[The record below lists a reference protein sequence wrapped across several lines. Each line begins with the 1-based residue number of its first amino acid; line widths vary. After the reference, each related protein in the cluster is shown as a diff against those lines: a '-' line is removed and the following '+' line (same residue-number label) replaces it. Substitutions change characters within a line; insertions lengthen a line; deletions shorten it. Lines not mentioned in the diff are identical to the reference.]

1 MLMDMFLLFELFE
14 VINPPLGRIGVSV
27 DCPNVGLPPHFTK
40 LNRGSLMSLFDQV
53 MSLEQ
58 FREHAKSNNIIPLH
72 VKVFANSETPLTIY
86 KKLAM
91 GQEGTFLLESAEN
104 DGKWSRY
111 SFVGLPAVATLR
123 EEGGIGTWSGN
134 VPEGAPKGEKNL
146 DAIRKTST
154 QLRSPRIEG
163 LPPLTSGLVG
173 YLGYDAVRIL
183 ERIDNL
189 AKDDLG
195 LPMYEF
201 LLCSDLA
208 VFDHINNSLIL
219 IANAIN
225 WDGSDNRIEESYN
238 ETLERLKGIV
248 KLLEKP
254 VDVDIHY
261 LETVADLPIV
271 RRTEKAD
278 FITSVNEIKEDIFSG
293 NAFQVV
299 LSQRFEI
306 ENSVDPF
313 LIYQALRMYFIKLSS
328 GITIV
333 GSSPEAMIK
342 VDDRNAMVHPIAG
355 TRPRSSSAEIDAR
368 LEAELLSDPKERAEH
383 VMLIDLGRNDL
394 ARVSESGSVE
404 VIELM
409 KIEKYSHVMHM
420 VSTVTS
426 KLRKGVS
433 SLDALLS
440 VFPAGTLSG
449 APKPSAMNIIEKHE
463 STRRGLYGGVIAYM
477 DFHGN
482 LDSCIAIRTALIKDG
497 RAYVQA
503 GAGIVADSVPELEE
517 EETVSKAAAVI
528 RAINLAHQMRDIK

>member
-1 MLMDMFLLFELFE
+1 
-14 VINPPLGRIGVSV
+14 
-27 DCPNVGLPPHFTK
+27 
-40 LNRGSLMSLFDQV
+40 MSLFDQV
-53 MSLEQ
+53 MPLSQ
-58 FREHAKSNNIIPLH
+58 FKEYAKSNNIIPLH

-91 GQEGTFLLESAEN
+91 GKEGTFLLESAEN

-111 SFVGLPAVATLR
+111 SFIGLPAVATLR
-123 EEGGIGTWSGN
+123 EENGLGVWYGN
-134 VPEGAPKGEKNL
+134 VPSGAPQSEKHL

-154 QLRSPRIEG
+154 QLRSPKIEG

-173 YLGYDAVRIL
+173 YLGYDAVRLL
-183 ERIDNL
+183 ERIEDL
-189 AKDDLG
+189 AKDDLK

-201 LLCSDLA
+201 LLCSDIA

-248 KLLEKP
+248 ELLEKP
-254 VDVDIHY
+254 VAVDIHY
-261 LETVADLPIV
+261 IQSLPDLPVI
-271 RRTEKAD
+271 RHTEKES
-278 FITSVNEIKEDIFSG
+278 FLTSVGEIKEEIFAG

-306 ENSVDPF
+306 ESSVDPF
-313 LIYQALRMYFIKLSS
+313 LIYQALRSTNPSPYMYYMRLSS

-342 VDDRNAMVHPIAG
+342 VDGRSAMVHPIAG
-355 TRPRSSSAEIDAR
+355 TRPRSSSAEIDAQ
-368 LEAELLSDPKERAEH
+368 LEVELLNDPKERAEH
-383 VMLIDLGRNDL
+383 VMLVDLGRNDL

-426 KLRKGVS
+426 TLKQEVTA
-433 SLDALLS
+433 LDALLS

-449 APKPSAMNIIEKHE
+449 APKPSAMGIIEKHE
-463 STRRGLYGGVIAYM
+463 ASKRGLYGGVIAYM

-497 RAYVQA
+497 KAYVQA
-503 GAGIVADSVPELEE
+503 GAGIVADSVAKLEE
-517 EETVSKAAAVI
+517 EETVNKAAAVI
-528 RAINLAHQMRDIK
+528 RAINLAHQMRDI

>member
-1 MLMDMFLLFELFE
+1 
-14 VINPPLGRIGVSV
+14 
-27 DCPNVGLPPHFTK
+27 
-40 LNRGSLMSLFDQV
+40 MSLFDQV
-53 MSLEQ
+53 MTLEE

-91 GQEGTFLLESAEN
+91 NKEGTFLLESAEN

-111 SFVGLPAVATLR
+111 SFIGLPAAATLR
-123 EEGGIGTWSGN
+123 EENGIGVWSGN
-134 VPEGAPKGEKNL
+134 VPSGAPQGERDL
-146 DAIRKTST
+146 EAIRKTST
-154 QLRSPRIEG
+154 QLRSPRIAG

-189 AKDDLG
+189 AADELKM
-195 LPMYEF
+195 PMYEF
-201 LLCSDLA
+201 LLCSEIA

-238 ETLERLKGIV
+238 ETLQRLKAIV
-248 KLLEKP
+248 ALLEKP

-261 LETVADLPIV
+261 LDSDAQLPVI
-271 RRTEKAD
+271 RHTEKGS
-278 FITSVNEIKEDIFSG
+278 FLTSVAEIKEEIFSG

-306 ENSVDPF
+306 KSSVDPF
-313 LIYQALRMYFIKLSS
+313 LIYQALRSTNPSPYMYYMRLSS
-328 GITIV
+328 GVTVV

-342 VDDRNAMVHPIAG
+342 VDGRDAMVHPIAG
-355 TRPRSSSAEIDAR
+355 TRPRSTSAEIDAQ
-368 LEAELLSDPKERAEH
+368 LEVELLNDPKERAEH
-383 VMLIDLGRNDL
+383 VMLVDLGRNDL
-394 ARVSESGSVE
+394 ARVSESGTVE

-409 KIEKYSHVMHM
+409 KIEKYSHVMHI

-426 KLRKGVS
+426 KLREDVTA
-433 SLDALLS
+433 LDALLS

-463 STRRGLYGGVIAYM
+463 KSRRGLYGGVIAYM

-482 LDSCIAIRTALIKDG
+482 LDSCIAIRTALIKNG
-497 RAYVQA
+497 SAYVKA
-503 GAGIVADSVPELEE
+503 GAGVVADSNPELEE
-517 EETVSKAAAVI
+517 AETVNKAAAVI
-528 RAINLAHQMRDIK
+528 RAINLAHQMRDIS

>member
-1 MLMDMFLLFELFE
+1 
-14 VINPPLGRIGVSV
+14 
-27 DCPNVGLPPHFTK
+27 
-40 LNRGSLMSLFDQV
+40 MSIFDQV
-53 MSLEQ
+53 MPLSE
-58 FREHAKSNNIIPLH
+58 FREHAVHNNIIPLH
-72 VKVFANSETPLTIY
+72 VKLFANSETPLTIY

-91 GQEGTFLLESAEN
+91 DRESTFLLESAEN

-111 SFVGLPAVATLR
+111 SFIGLPAVATLR
-123 EEGGIGTWSGN
+123 EDNGVGVWSGN
-134 VPEGAPKGEKNL
+134 VPSGAPHGEKHL

-154 QLRSPRIEG
+154 HLRSPRIQG

-173 YLGYDAVRIL
+173 FLSYDAVRIL
-183 ERIDNL
+183 ERIEDL
-189 AKDDLG
+189 TADDLG

-201 LLCSDLA
+201 LLCSDMA

-238 ETLERLKGIV
+238 ETLERLKEIV

-254 VDVDIHY
+254 AEIDIHY
-261 LETVADLPIV
+261 LAPMPDLPII
-271 RRTEKAD
+271 RHTERGS
-278 FITSVNEIKEDIFSG
+278 FLTSVDQIKEEIFAG

-299 LSQRFEI
+299 LSQRFEVKI
-306 ENSVDPF
+306 SVDPF
-313 LIYQALRMYFIKLSS
+313 LIYQTLRSTNPSPYMYYIKLSS
-328 GITIV
+328 GVTIV

-342 VDDRNAMVHPIAG
+342 IEDRTAIVHPIAG
-355 TRPRSSSAEIDAR
+355 TRPRSTNPEKDAL
-368 LEAELLSDPKERAEH
+368 LETELLNDPKERAEH
-383 VMLIDLGRNDL
+383 VMLVDLGRNDL

-409 KIEKYSHVMHM
+409 KIEKYSHVMHI
-420 VSTVTS
+420 VSTVKSTLKKS
-426 KLRKGVS
+426 VT

-449 APKPSAMNIIEKHE
+449 APKPRAMNIIEKHE
-463 STRRGLYGGVIAYM
+463 ASKRGLYGGVVAYM

-497 RAYVQA
+497 CAYVQA

-517 EETVSKAAAVI
+517 LETVDKAAAVI
-528 RAINLAHQMRDIK
+528 RAINLAHQMQKIK